1 MDELFITQIGLLLSQ
16 FRYTR
21 RALEDIERST
31 ARYGGVTFAV
41 ALAAGPRFGEPP
53 LMGGALKVYITNI
66 NELTVG
72 RGAIGL
78 IEGLLGGVGRFLGG
92 LGGGFAGGL
101 IGGVSLW
108 VWVGKLQD
116 IVKGINQIMDRL
128 GIVGDK
134 AKGTAGAGADDGD
147 KGKGDWPAALERLD
161 PILKSLTALFDAA
174 ARGPEEAGKTASQD
188 MTEDARAWG
197 QQLATALTASVAS
210 LGAAT
215 QLLKGI
221 TILMP
226 MLIGVFALLLTRLD
240 NIKLAILELLQ
251 FALRVTLLLRGAAL
265 VTIFDT
271 ISVVAKLG
279 SAVLLTLQTA
289 ATSIIG
295 AVLEM
300 LGGVLGTVEA
310 LFRFVGSGLAS
321 AMNGLL
327 AWLVGGLGRVLT
339 FLGGLR
345 IFQLVTHLVQVLPSM
360 LPALVTLVNGNDAS
374 VSQVDMLWLDSVRN
388 KPLPGPGPASLGGTL
403 PADVKFPDLGAKLLE
418 TVQPFKDK
426 LQQTRDMLPDQTG
439 KAFDAARTALTGI
452 DAHMQD
458 ALTSGETGFE
468 KKLEK
473 HLGTVK
479 AQAESLAGKLT
490 PAVEGAAAAVKAGEG
505 DAGLRAIA
513 QAYEGWLKA
522 DGLKNVL
529 AEMTGFFAQAGT
541 PNADKGAAAVVGA
554 VLGTARPDAPRASVE
569 IGELVIE
576 LEQAKPVKDPKGKK
590 TASLDLWHDA
600 HPNGY
605 DELLERGAA

>member
-78 IEGLLGGVGRFLGG
+78 IEGLMGGVGRFLGG

-116 IVKGINQIMDRL
+116 IVKGINQILDRL

-134 AKGTAGAGADDGD
+134 AKGKDDADKDD
-147 KGKGDWPAALERLD
+147 KSKGDWPAALERLD

-174 ARGPEEAGKTASQD
+174 SRGPEAAGKTASLD
-188 MTEDARAWG
+188 MSEDARAWG
-197 QQLATALTASVAS
+197 QQLATTLNASMAT

-215 QLLKGI
+215 QLVRGLTVFI
-221 TILMP
+221 P
-226 MLIGVFALLLTRLD
+226 MLIGALALLLARLD
-240 NIKLAILELLQ
+240 NIKLAILDLLQ

-271 ISVVAKLG
+271 ISAVAKLG
-279 SAVLLTLQTA
+279 SAVLQALQTA
-289 ATSIIG
+289 ATTIIG

-327 AWLVGGLGRVLT
+327 TWLVGGLGRVLT

-360 LPALVTLVNGNDAS
+360 LPALVTLVHGNDAS

-388 KPLPGPGPASLGGTL
+388 IRLPGPGPAAMGGKL

-418 TVQPFKDK
+418 NVQPFKDK
-426 LQQTRDMLPDQTG
+426 LKEARDMLPDQTG
-439 KAFDAARTALTGI
+439 KAFDAARKALTGI
-452 DAHMQD
+452 DTHLQD

-468 KKLEK
+468 KKLEQ

-479 AQAESLAGKLT
+479 AQADSLAGKLT

-513 QAYEGWLKA
+513 QAYEGWLKS
-522 DGLKNVL
+522 DGLKSVL
-529 AEMTGFFAQAGT
+529 AEITGFFAQASS
-541 PNADKGAAAVVGA
+541 PNADKGAAAVAGA
-554 VLGTARPDAPRASVE
+554 VLGTARPDAPRATVE

-576 LEQAKPVKDPKGKK
+576 IEQAKPAKDPKGKK